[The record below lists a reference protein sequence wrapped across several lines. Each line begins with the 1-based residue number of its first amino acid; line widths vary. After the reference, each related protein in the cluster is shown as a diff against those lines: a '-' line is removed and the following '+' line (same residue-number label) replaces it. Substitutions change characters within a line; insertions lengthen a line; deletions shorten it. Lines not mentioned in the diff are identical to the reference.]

1 VTTGSNPEHAGSACP
16 LDAVRRA
23 AAEGGVGLQRDLADR
38 ALAQLDR
45 AEEHRRRARL
55 SSHYTA
61 VRAVDQLE
69 EIHPDE
75 EASLDPLYDGVGR
88 TFDALAT
95 VDDGAV
101 TAAADGIEV
110 VADVADEAGERYL
123 DVSETTCEPLLERL
137 GETEP
142 TYGEYGPGADD

>member
-1 VTTGSNPEHAGSACP
+1 MVSDDTGSGLLGPVFEMQRSLVQGG
-16 LDAVRRA
+16 LGVQRRV
-23 AAEGGVGLQRDLADR
+23 AEDLQDRIESLEDLS
-38 ALAQLDR
+38 
-45 AEEHRRRARL
+45 RRTRL

-88 TFDALAT
+88 TFEALAT
-95 VDDGAV
+95 VDDGAA
-101 TAAADGIEV
+101 TAAADTIET

-123 DVSETTCEPLLERL
+123 DASETTCEPLVEGLDD
-137 GETEP
+137 TEP
-142 TYGEYGPGADD
+142 AAGDYGPAADD